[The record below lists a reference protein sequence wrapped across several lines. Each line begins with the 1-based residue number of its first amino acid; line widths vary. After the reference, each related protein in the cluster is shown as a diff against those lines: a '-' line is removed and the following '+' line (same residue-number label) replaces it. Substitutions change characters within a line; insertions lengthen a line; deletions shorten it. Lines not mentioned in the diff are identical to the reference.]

1 MIYHGYTLTSK
12 IKFRSVVQAIADHA
26 FACTPYPLILS
37 LENHCSLSQQKKM
50 ARYMKDSFGEMLL
63 TCEDEDIVTT
73 NLPSPEVCSVV
84 LYSISMAGLEEF
96 QWTLNP
102 FTKL

>member
-12 IKFRSVVQAIADHA
+12 IKFRSVVQAIAEHA
-26 FACTPYPLILS
+26 FACSPYPLILS

-73 NLPSPEVCSVV
+73 NLPSPEVCFDTSLHVV
-84 LYSISMAGLEEF
+84 WAMN
-96 QWTLNP
+96 LNFP
-102 FTKL
+102 VGVET